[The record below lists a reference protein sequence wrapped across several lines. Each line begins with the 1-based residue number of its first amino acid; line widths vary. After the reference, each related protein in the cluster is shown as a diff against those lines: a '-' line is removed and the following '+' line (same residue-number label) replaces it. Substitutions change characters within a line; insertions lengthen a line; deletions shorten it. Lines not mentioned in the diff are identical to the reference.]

1 MVLPVCW
8 LEQECHTMAETV
20 ANLLLEKRP
29 NTASLFPGTVHFCW
43 TALAVPNASYS

>member
-8 LEQECHTMAETV
+8 LEQKCHTVAETV

-29 NTASLFPGTVHFCW
+29 NTASLFPGTVHCA
-43 TALAVPNASYS
+43 TANKGSGVCY